1 VNWLLKPVTPKSDGF
16 CVSHVYRLSQ
26 AAQIR
31 LRRQLKLYKQQLQQ
45 LMEAEKQA
53 RQEANNHAGEFI

>member
-1 VNWLLKPVTPKSDGF
+1 VKWLLSTIRRKADGI

-31 LRRQLKLYKQQLQQ
+31 LRLQLKLYKQQLQQ

-53 RQEANNHAGEFI
+53 PGGQQPRG